1 MSAETSSPEPVE
13 NVIPKPSTGKANRGS
28 VASRAFDRGDKG
40 FLDEDEA
47 LVRKYDK
54 NGDGVIDINEVYAI
68 ISDVR
73 AERAKKIQYKK
84 YFSVTLV
91 VATVMLAS
99 IFGLTW
105 ATAILA
111 RETKTSSNGELV
123 SSSTGDIVATHARG
137 VSVTATANMEF
148 LRRARR
154 HLTGMETDEDR
165 RKLQTEDPIFATIPQ
180 TQVRAAYTAFVVDGT
195 PITVSIT
202 VVDMTFTE
210 LMAGNSGVA
219 YTTQN
224 GVTEYTGFYRATDP
238 VVFVT
243 ITCIDGAAECDL
255 RAAEIGSVRGRRLFV
270 PYIVERAIMASAAHG
285 SQN

>member
-1 MSAETSSPEPVE
+1 MPTEASSPEPVE
-13 NVIPKPSTGKANRGS
+13 NVITEPSTGKGNRRS
-28 VASRAFDRGDKG
+28 FATRAFDRGDKG

-54 NGDGVIDINEVYAI
+54 NGDGIIDINEVYAI
-68 ISDVR
+68 IRDVR
-73 AERAKKIQYKK
+73 AERAKKIQYKR
-84 YFSVTLV
+84 YLWVTLV

-105 ATAILA
+105 TTAILA

-137 VSVTATANMEF
+137 VSVTATANEEF

-154 HLTGMETDEDR
+154 HLTGMETDEVG
-165 RKLQTEDPIFATIPQ
+165 RKLQTEDPVFATIPQ
-180 TQVRAAYTAFVVDGT
+180 AEVRAAYTAFVVDGT
-195 PITVSIT
+195 PISVSIT
-202 VVDMTFTE
+202 VADMKMTE
-210 LMAGNSGVA
+210 LLTDSGVA
-219 YTTQN
+219 YTKQN
-224 GVTEYTGFYRATDP
+224 GVTEYTGFYRAVVP

-243 ITCIDGAAECDL
+243 ITCIDDATEC
-255 RAAEIGSVRGRRLFV
+255 EIRGGVTGSVRGRRLFV
-270 PYIVERAIMASAAHG
+270 PYIVERAIMASAARG